1 MKREQRH
8 KDRLLQLSKN
18 ERITLYSP
26 KLELVEAAQERII
39 GMVEYFRL
47 AVRDA
52 DWKKEW
58 DYLERLARSCY
69 LQGAQ
74 DTANVAAQMRLNE
87 AAK

>member
-47 AVRDA
+47 AVPGR
-52 DWKKEW
+52 
-58 DYLERLARSCY
+58 
-69 LQGAQ
+69 
-74 DTANVAAQMRLNE
+74 
-87 AAK
+87 